1 MRAPTSLLASVVLLL
16 EIVPSEEACQAAR
29 EDMRD
34 YTGSQ
39 VLSVSGGRLTQDH
52 IDFLTSRE

>member
-29 EDMRD
+29 DMRD

>member
-1 MRAPTSLLASVVLLL
+1 MRAPTSLLASVVFLL
-16 EIVPSEEACQAAR
+16 EIVPSEEACQAR